1 MSRLANDVFAVS
13 FHSVTGLIAIILM
26 AVHAVWATITLVKGS
41 EISKQN
47 FHKFS
52 IAVWA
57 IWLIPYLSGM
67 IYGMMH

>member
-1 MSRLANDVFAVS
+1 MSRLANDVFTVS

-41 EISKQN
+41 EASKQN